1 MLLQGYKIYIARP
14 SLSFAN
20 VGLLLLLLLLRIG
33 SHLLA
38 EGKVRHF
45 QAGKS
50 SNTNKQDQEQRDDSS
65 KAHEDSWC
73 EVLVPL
79 EQTAL
84 VACRVGS
91 LVMCGCVTLQFHL
104 DVVAKC
110 VVHLVLVLLLS
121 LELCLGLCFGG
132 RGGDVDNGVVLRLGE
147 LGEAI
152 LKELICK
159 C

>member
-1 MLLQGYKIYIARP
+1 
-14 SLSFAN
+14 
-20 VGLLLLLLLLRIG
+20 
-33 SHLLA
+33 
-38 EGKVRHF
+38 
-45 QAGKS
+45 
-50 SNTNKQDQEQRDDSS
+50 
-65 KAHEDSWC
+65 
-73 EVLVPL
+73 
-79 EQTAL
+79 
-84 VACRVGS
+84 
-91 LVMCGCVTLQFHL
+91 MCGCVTLQFHL
-104 DVVAKC
+104 DVVAEC